1 MDQPILRLLIQEK
14 LTDGRL
20 PLDPFPSIRSRQ
32 GTGEICDGCE
42 GTVTRTQMLME
53 ILDVRGCRVQ
63 VHVAC
68 YYLWV
73 VERQAYG
80 REPSVRLP
88 ARSGFTAPGT
98 RPDRPWA
105 PSTPAARPTGSASP

>member
-14 LTDGRL
+14 LADGRL
-20 PLDPFPSIRSRQ
+20 PHDPFPSIRSRQ
-32 GTGEICDGCE
+32 GTGETCDGCE
-42 GTVTRTQMLME
+42 GTVTRAQMLME
-53 ILDVRGCRVQ
+53 ILDARGYRVQ

-73 VERQAYG
+73 GERQAYG

-88 ARSGFTAPGT
+88 ARSGFRDPGA
-98 RPDRPWA
+98 RPGRPWA
-105 PSTPAARPTGSASP
+105 PSAPAARGASSTSP